1 MAATIHD
8 FANKPAADG
17 FKGRGSPG
25 HQHPPPL
32 VVRRDE
38 VVSPRRSRLC
48 IATMEDWPGL
58 GGSFVVSRLRE
69 VVRRIRERLQE
80 PHNLAGPFIL
90 VNRLLPL
97 LKNAA
102 AEKDSDVTIISISST
117 AQNAM
122 LPADFKFQLDTPTLL
137 SRPVTVY
144 PWSRRYTMRYLFG
157 FDAIRY
163 SVSKA
168 SIVLFIKG
176 LQRRLDAQGIP
187 ILAISVHPGEVN
199 TGSLRAIN
207 GALLRFIT
215 RFAFLTPE
223 QGAASPIFVATAQE
237 ARRDAGDYKGKFLE
251 PVGKISTPNPVAND
265 EAQVRGLWE
274 NTTVQ
279 VNLKLASEGL
289 PPVAGW

>member
-1 MAATIHD
+1 ML
-8 FANKPAADG
+8 P
-17 FKGRGSPG
+17 
-25 HQHPPPL
+25 
-32 VVRRDE
+32 
-38 VVSPRRSRLC
+38 
-48 IATMEDWPGL
+48 
-58 GGSFVVSRLRE
+58 
-69 VVRRIRERLQE
+69 
-80 PHNLAGPFIL
+80 LAGPFIL